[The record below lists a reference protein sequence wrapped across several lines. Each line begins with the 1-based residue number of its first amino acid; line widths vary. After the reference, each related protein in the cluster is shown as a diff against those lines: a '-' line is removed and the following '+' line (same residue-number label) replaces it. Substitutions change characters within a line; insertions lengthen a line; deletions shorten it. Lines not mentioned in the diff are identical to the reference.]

1 MEKTQSKGEHFT
13 QTVTLLAAL
22 IGLII
27 SIVTAFGGMTPG
39 VQKIALPSTIVITVC
54 CVYAVFGQTGV
65 TAVRTAAKSIK
76 QHHLVPKY
84 FDRFGVFVDRLQPLC
99 DRCHCDNVPSVLRN
113 FPPLLSGTFTDLPIQ
128 THLADFAGALS
139 FMLTTLPRTK
149 RNLVLSVKWF
159 DLVLHTYDRQCICE
173 PVRQIRACLDRG
185 IDDEKRTQCDR
196 LMRDYQKVKL
206 GYVMFREQYAEFA
219 RDINKAFAEPIA
231 REYYEKP
238 DEL

>member
-22 IGLII
+22 IGLIV

-39 VQKIALPSTIVITVC
+39 VQKILLPSTIVITLC

-65 TAVRTAAKSIK
+65 VALRTAAKAIRH
-76 QHHLVPKY
+76 HHLVPNY
-84 FDRFGVFVDRLQPLC
+84 FERFGVFVDRLQPLC
-99 DRCHCDNVPSVLRN
+99 DRGHCDNIPSVLRN
-113 FPPLLSGTFTDLPIQ
+113 FPPVLSGTFTDLPVQ
-128 THLADFAGALS
+128 SHLADFARALS
-139 FMLTTLPRTK
+139 LMLTTLPRTK
-149 RNLVLSVKWF
+149 RNLVLSVNWF
-159 DLVLHTYDRQCICE
+159 DLILYMYDRQCICD
-173 PVRQIRACLDRG
+173 PVRQIRARLDQG
-185 IDDEKRTQCDR
+185 VDDTKRAQCENLTR
-196 LMRDYQKVKL
+196 EYQKVKL

-219 RDINKAFAEPIA
+219 RDLNKAFGEPIA